1 MPSHYQ
7 NQCCI
12 IVNWTPGNKLQWNHN
27 QNVYI
32 FIQENAFAN
41 VVCEMTTIFSRPQC
55 VDYGLFIFL
64 ILAQF
69 WLRETGQICGFWA
82 FPRECIEGMNRLKF
96 HMLMYP
102 DHLHNWLD
110 FGHALMISLIM
121 VPLWLSETGHIWGL
135 WALSGEHLGV
145 NVEGGTETYF
155 QCFESSSVV
164 RYWFYSQWYS
174 QTVI

>member
-1 MPSHYQ
+1 
-7 NQCCI
+7 
-12 IVNWTPGNKLQWNHN
+12 
-27 QNVYI
+27 
-32 FIQENAFAN
+32 
-41 VVCEMTTIFSRPQC
+41 MTTIFSRPQC

-110 FGHALMISLIM
+110 FHYTDATMDTIASQIISLMIVYSTVYSDAHQRWYQSSASLAFVRGIHLKPVNSPHKWPVTGNVSIWWRHHVVM
-121 VPLWLSETGHIWGL
+121 LWWFSLLWCPFDLVKLTIFGVSGHYLENTW
-135 WALSGEHLGV
+135 E
-145 NVEGGTETYF
+145 
-155 QCFESSSVV
+155 
-164 RYWFYSQWYS
+164 
-174 QTVI
+174 